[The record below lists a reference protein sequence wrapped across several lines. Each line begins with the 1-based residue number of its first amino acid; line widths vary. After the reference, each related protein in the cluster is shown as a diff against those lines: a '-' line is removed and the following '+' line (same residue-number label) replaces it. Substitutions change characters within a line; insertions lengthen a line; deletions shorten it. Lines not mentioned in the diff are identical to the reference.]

1 METGFTLKKQPAL
14 PLRVYLC
21 FDKLCFALKKK
32 RRGITGKEKINVSLF
47 TDHKVVYIYN

>member
-1 METGFTLKKQPAL
+1 MKLIISITMETGFALKKQPAL

-32 RRGITGKEKINVSLF
+32 KEEEA
-47 TDHKVVYIYN
+47 

>member
-1 METGFTLKKQPAL
+1 METGFALKKQPAL

-32 RRGITGKEKINVSLF
+32 KEEEA
-47 TDHKVVYIYN
+47 